1 MKNFVQPGNVV
12 SISAPKA
19 MASGEGILI
28 GKLFGISTKATTAAG
43 VIEMLIE
50 GVVSMKK
57 AAGLGAFNEGDAV
70 TFDSV
75 SQTIVASGTAGA
87 HVVGLCVEASSPD
100 DPTYAWVKLIP
111 STT

>member
-43 VIEMLIE
+43 VIEMLVE
-50 GVVSMKK
+50 GVVAFKK
-57 AAGLGAFNEGDAV
+57 AGGVTVAEGDAIS
-70 TFDSV
+70 FDAPT
-75 SQTIVASGTAGA
+75 QTIVASGTAGA
-87 HVVGLCVEASSPD
+87 HVIGLCVEASSPD
-100 DPTYAWVKLIP
+100 DPTYSWVKLVP